1 LFEGRIRGL
10 KMSSTEQTLG
20 LLVVPD
26 TKESRPIGIAIAK
39 ALRKSGIGIIHV
51 DDSIESAELWNESIH
66 LAIERADFIV
76 ADITDKNPNVMYEVG
91 FAHALRKPVIP
102 IVKRGTGHV
111 PNVIAGYI
119 YLVYDPSNLDK
130 LSEDIQTW
138 AFRNQPKWKQEEA
151 LK

>member
-1 LFEGRIRGL
+1 
-10 KMSSTEQTLG
+10 MSSTKRTLG
-20 LLVVPD
+20 LFVAPY
-26 TKESRPIGIAIAK
+26 TKESRPLGIAIAE
-39 ALRKSGIGIIHV
+39 ALRKSGIAIMHV
-51 DDSIESAELWNESIH
+51 EDSIESAEMWKESTH

-76 ADITDKNPNVMYEVG
+76 ADITDKNPDVMYEVG

-119 YLVYDPSNLDK
+119 YLVYDPSDLGK
-130 LSEDIQTW
+130 LGEEIQTW